1 VKIQTIP
8 KIHTIQNH
16 NKRLNRMTAKRK
28 VKEKLAIKV
37 LSQAVK
43 IQCQSQ
49 TELNSYSDNFQV
61 VFINYNYFQ
70 L

>member
-1 VKIQTIP
+1 MKIQTIP

-61 VFINYNYFQ
+61 FFINYNYFQ